1 LLELNF
7 QSVTTSQTSGRESSG
22 PPASRA
28 LSLYPMGSRPEWSG
42 HHLGYPFFFSFLLF
56 LIFFFLTFY
65 FFFFPVPVPSCR
77 QHSAGCRAIMLWRG
91 FCTDSH
97 RPRSYNI
104 HFIQNCWMSSLSF
117 ISLFLSLS
125 SFTVWVPTTLES
137 EAILNDVKAWGG
149 LYGRQTF
156 ITLMS
161 FLLLYSLC
169 FCLSFFSWR
178 RRNSRIWHYVCKREI
193 GGRKTSVGS
202 RVGLGCF
209 RVGETVDV
217 CVSLLIETEGMKTK
231 MYEGPDPGPVIEH
244 IYYTSRSGGAI

>member
-1 LLELNF
+1 
-7 QSVTTSQTSGRESSG
+7 
-22 PPASRA
+22 
-28 LSLYPMGSRPEWSG
+28 
-42 HHLGYPFFFSFLLF
+42 
-56 LIFFFLTFY
+56 
-65 FFFFPVPVPSCR
+65 
-77 QHSAGCRAIMLWRG
+77 MLWRG

-117 ISLFLSLS
+117 ISLFLSFSLS

-137 EAILNDVKAWGG
+137 EAILNDVKAWG
-149 LYGRQTF
+149 F
-156 ITLMS
+156 IRSANIHHVDVVS
-161 FLLLYSLC
+161 FALFALLLPPL
-169 FCLSFFSWR
+169 FFSWR
-178 RRNSRIWHYVCKREI
+178 RRNSRIWHCVCKREI

-231 MYEGPDPGPVIEH
+231 MYEGPVPPVW
-244 IYYTSRSGGAI
+244 S